1 MRGIRIERKS
11 GKFDRNSTCMRKKKI
26 STFRK
31 KKRKDK
37 KEREGESLQFVI
49 KRGKSVVHKNRER
62 KQEGNNGKKKNQK
75 EKYRKRAVIDNAI
88 Q

>member
-1 MRGIRIERKS
+1 MHEKE
-11 GKFDRNSTCMRKKKI
+11 KNFY
-26 STFRK
+26 FQK

-62 KQEGNNGKKKNQK
+62 KQEGNNGKKEKSKRKVSK
-75 EKYRKRAVIDNAI
+75 ESRY
-88 Q
+88 